1 MRKKSLWFL
10 QESATLN
17 TNRVWSLKYEVMN
30 YYNYFT
36 EIEEHFVKRRG
47 KHLLISPMD
56 WRLIAEWKEA
66 GVPLQVA
73 LRGIDIA
80 MDSFLS
86 RHRRGN
92 TKLNSLCYCHD
103 AVMTE
108 YAEYQDSRVGE
119 PREDSQKQN
128 DSTEQEAFASAHDE
142 NEVSEALEYLT
153 AIIQEIKTL
162 AAEQRLCESAIEGTN
177 RVLERL
183 EEVVQPLQTNTR
195 IDLEVIDRDLEIVD
209 AILVDALLTV
219 VSAEQIAEW
228 EHDAKA
234 ELKVYRKKL
243 PKEMYRKIH
252 NNYMRGKVHQK
263 FNIREFSLFR
273 L

>member
-1 MRKKSLWFL
+1 
-10 QESATLN
+10 
-17 TNRVWSLKYEVMN
+17 LKFEVMN

-56 WRLIAEWKEA
+56 WRLIAEWKDA

-80 MDSFLS
+80 MDSFFS

-103 AVMTE
+103 AVMAE
-108 YAEYQDSRVGE
+108 YAVYQESRVGE
-119 PREDSQKQN
+119 PREDPKKQK
-128 DSTEQEAFASAHDE
+128 DATEPETFPGAPNED
-142 NEVSEALEYLT
+142 EVSETLEYLA
-153 AIIQEIKTL
+153 AIMREIKAL

-183 EEVVQPLQTNTR
+183 EEIVQPLQTNTR

-209 AILVDALLTV
+209 AILVDALLTG
-219 VSAEQIAEW
+219 VSAEEAAEW
-228 EHDAKA
+228 DHDAKT

-243 PKEMYRKIH
+243 PKEMYRKIY
-252 NNYMRGKVHQK
+252 NNYIRGKVHQK

>member
-1 MRKKSLWFL
+1 
-10 QESATLN
+10 
-17 TNRVWSLKYEVMN
+17 MN

-56 WRLIAEWKEA
+56 WRLIAEWKDA

-73 LRGIDIA
+73 LRGIDTA
-80 MDSFLS
+80 MDSFFS

-103 AVMTE
+103 AVMAE

-119 PREDSQKQN
+119 PREGLKKQN
-128 DSTEQEAFASAHDE
+128 DSTEQETFPGAPNK
-142 NEVSEALEYLT
+142 NEVSEALKYLT

-162 AAEQRLCESAIEGTN
+162 AVEQRLCESAIEGAN

-183 EEVVQPLQTNTR
+183 EEIVQPLQTNAR
-195 IDLEVIDRDLEIVD
+195 IDLEVIDKDLEIVD
-209 AILVDALLTV
+209 AILVDALLNG
-219 VSAEQIAEW
+219 VSAEQIDEW
-228 EHDAKA
+228 EHDAKT

-243 PKEMYRKIH
+243 PKEMYRKIYK
-252 NNYMRGKVHQK
+252 NYMRGKVHQK

>member
-1 MRKKSLWFL
+1 
-10 QESATLN
+10 
-17 TNRVWSLKYEVMN
+17 MN

-56 WRLIAEWKEA
+56 WRLIAEWKDA

-80 MDSFLS
+80 MDSFFS

-103 AVMTE
+103 AVMAE
-108 YAEYQDSRVGE
+108 YAEYRDSRVGE
-119 PREDSQKQN
+119 TREAPQKQK
-128 DSTEQEAFASAHDE
+128 DPTEQETFPGAPNE
-142 NEVSEALEYLT
+142 NEASEALEYLT
-153 AIIQEIKTL
+153 AIIREIKAL
-162 AAEQRLCESAIEGTN
+162 AEEQRLCESAIEGTN

-183 EEVVQPLQTNTR
+183 EEIVQSLQISART
-195 IDLEVIDRDLEIVD
+195 DLEVIDRDLEIVD
-209 AILVDALLTV
+209 AILVDALLTGV
-219 VSAEQIAEW
+219 PAERVAEW
-228 EHDAKA
+228 ERDAKT

-243 PKEMYRKIH
+243 PKEMYRKIY
-252 NNYMRGKVHQK
+252 NNYMRGRVHQK

>member
-1 MRKKSLWFL
+1 
-10 QESATLN
+10 
-17 TNRVWSLKYEVMN
+17 MN

-56 WRLIAEWKEA
+56 WRLIAEWKDA

-80 MDSFLS
+80 MDSFFS

-103 AVMTE
+103 AVMAE
-108 YAEYQDSRVGE
+108 YAEYRDSRVGE
-119 PREDSQKQN
+119 PRETPQKQK
-128 DSTEQEAFASAHDE
+128 DPTEQETFPGAPNE
-142 NEVSEALEYLT
+142 NETSEALEYLT
-153 AIIQEIKTL
+153 AIIQEIKEL

-183 EEVVQPLQTNTR
+183 EEIVQSLQISART
-195 IDLEVIDRDLEIVD
+195 DLEVIDRDLEIVD
-209 AILVDALLTV
+209 EILVDALLTGV
-219 VSAEQIAEW
+219 PAEQVAEW
-228 EHDAKA
+228 EHDAKT

-243 PKEMYRKIH
+243 PKEMYRKIY